1 MIALFIIQ
9 EAIDALQLMN
19 PNMQQ
24 ATKNFTTYVRSFR
37 ISSKSAKA
45 LTTQPHLTE
54 KV

>member
-24 ATKNFTTYVRSFR
+24 ATKNFTTYVRPF
-37 ISSKSAKA
+37 IYSKNAKA
-45 LTTQPHLTE
+45 LTT
-54 KV
+54 